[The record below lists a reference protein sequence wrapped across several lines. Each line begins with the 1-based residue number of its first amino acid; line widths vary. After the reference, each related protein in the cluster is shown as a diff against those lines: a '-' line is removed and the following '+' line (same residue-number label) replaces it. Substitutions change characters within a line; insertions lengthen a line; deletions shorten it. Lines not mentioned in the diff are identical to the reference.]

1 MAEQSYVGYRP
12 QMGPDWGKLTSE
24 FAQGLLD
31 ISGRKAAQNI
41 YLDRVTQENIDF
53 VRENDEFSDQT
64 LNDFVMGGATQMVD
78 NLYEMNRMVKAGT
91 LSHNEYR
98 MFNNRANS
106 SYKAVAETAKSIDT
120 NIQAMKDRQ
129 ATDENG
135 IPQGSVIEEKMME
148 YQAGFLDLKNK
159 TLYQD
164 PKTGQFFIGQLNAE
178 TGVVE
183 DLQDPE
189 ALLKPINQR
198 DNYFDAFGFIKK
210 RSDALATFKVSEV
223 KDVVTGQ
230 DASGNDIVVQQ
241 YITESGELLNDNLD
255 PAIANTQEYISKDPR
270 LAFQTLNQIDG
281 RYELFIDENDYR
293 DQMDEKIGI
302 ENKVRYQKGMPPMS
316 EEEMFYFEQAQGR
329 FMVPFEPNASRVRQP
344 ILNREQTD
352 VLLKGIE
359 QMYKQNLSYSRVDP
373 KPTTTKPPKA
383 PKAPKKVN
391 YDLYETLYNAI
402 KSQDSDTLNLRKTNE
417 AKDLRF
423 EVLSDESINVY
434 DMSENAA
441 GDPKDELIF
450 ERKSLTDLLQYFYG
464 KSGTTGGVK
473 PEATYNAERDAF
485 YKANPGKEVI
495 AMEQTDEVI
504 EEQPR
509 SILERIRERFRGNNV
524 A

>member
-31 ISGRKAAQNI
+31 MSGRRAEQNI
-41 YLDRVTQENIDF
+41 YLDRVTQENIDL

-64 LNDFVMGGATQMVD
+64 FNDFVMGGATQGVD
-78 NLYEMNRMVKAGT
+78 NAYNINKLVKAGKI
-91 LSHNEYR
+91 SHNEFR
-98 MFNNRANS
+98 MFHNRANS
-106 SYKAVAETAKSIDT
+106 SFKAVSDMAKSIDT

-129 ATDENG
+129 LTDENG
-135 IPQGSVIEEKMME
+135 EPQGSVIEEKMME
-148 YQAGFLDLKNK
+148 IQVGLLDLKNR

-164 PKTGQFFIGQLNAE
+164 PKTGQYYNGQLNAE

-183 DLQDPE
+183 DLQNPE
-189 ALLKPINQR
+189 ASLKPINQR
-198 DNYFDAFGFIKK
+198 DNYFNAFGFIKK
-210 RSDALATFKVSEV
+210 RSDALATVKVAEV

-241 YITESGELLNDNLD
+241 YITESGELLNENLD
-255 PAIANTQEYISKDPR
+255 NAIANTQQHISTDPR
-270 LAFQTLNQIDG
+270 LAFQTLDQIDG

-293 DQMDEKIGI
+293 EQMDEKIGI
-302 ENKVRYQKGMPPMS
+302 ENKVRYQKGMEPMS
-316 EEEMFYFEQAQGR
+316 EEELFYFEQDQGR
-329 FMVPFEPNASRVRQP
+329 FMVPFEPNAARVRQP
-344 ILNREQTD
+344 VLNGEQTD

-359 QMYKQNLSYSRVDP
+359 DMYKQNLSYSRVDP
-373 KPTTTKPPKA
+373 KPTTTKA
-383 PKAPKKVN
+383 PGSNKKTKEVN

-402 KSQDSDTLNLRKTNE
+402 KGEDSDTLNLRKTNE

-434 DMSENAA
+434 DMSENRA
-441 GDPKDELIF
+441 GSPKDELLY
-450 ERKSLTDLLQYFYG
+450 EKKSLTDLLQYFYG

-485 YKANPGKEVI
+485 YNANPNKDVI

-504 EEQPR
+504 EEQPSR
-509 SILERIRERFRGNNV
+509 SIFDRILGRNNQ